1 MSQVC
6 ELTGKRPAYG
16 NKVSHSNIKTR
27 TRWMP
32 NLKAKKIEIPELK
45 LTYSLLLSA
54 RAFRTIDKAG
64 GITAALMNAKDEV
77 LSPRLLKVKR
87 QIHRSRVKATGT
99 AKVAA
104 TKHVA
109 GEKAAAPAKVAAPA
123 KAAKAPAK
131 AKAAPAAKATK
142 AKK

>member
-1 MSQVC
+1 M
-6 ELTGKRPAYG
+6 
-16 NKVSHSNIKTR
+16 
-27 TRWMP
+27 
-32 NLKAKKIEIPELK
+32 K

-131 AKAAPAAKATK
+131 AKTAPAAKATK